1 MSPRRGARPSPSTR
15 RRGRAGGGG
24 GEGEGE
30 GDFGPPAS
38 GRPRAPL
45 PAGLRAFDRAK
56 ILVRSGDG
64 GRGAVAFRREK
75 FVPKGGPAGGDGGRG
90 GHVFLTADS
99 NLDGLRAFRGQVH
112 FRAEPGVPGGGSD
125 MHGRAGGNLVVRV
138 PPGTLVRAADA
149 PEGAPPLAELMRP
162 GEQVILLEGGQGGR
176 GNASFKSSLNRAPVI
191 AENGEPGAEK
201 WLELELKV
209 VADAAFVGAPNAG
222 KSSLLAALSNARP
235 KVADYPFT
243 TLVPNLGVCERGARQ
258 VVFADV
264 PGLLE
269 GASEGL
275 GLGLEFLRHCERCR
289 ALVHVVDGSA
299 PDPVADFWTIRRELE
314 SYGRGLP
321 EKRAVVA
328 YTKTDL
334 PDSSDYWGDIREVFE
349 AEGLA
354 AVAVSSATGEGLDE
368 LVKEVVG
375 CLESEGGAG
384 VSADAQAYAAEPQ
397 FVPGEGERRGAPR
410 SGEADSDEP
419 SASPGAAPP
428 RGEWGL
434 DPGSEVRTA
443 GSAREERRKALKER
457 ARRRAPLSSFT
468 IERDGFHQEY
478 TVRGEGLER
487 LAAMTNF
494 AYYESLQRFQ
504 RSLKESG
511 AEKALVRAGVQE
523 GNTVFVGDVEFQW
536 SADRGEAALYGA
548 WLEQA
553 RAEGTGRQGA
563 ARWPKK
569 GTSA

>member
-1 MSPRRGARPSPSTR
+1 
-15 RRGRAGGGG
+15 
-24 GEGEGE
+24 
-30 GDFGPPAS
+30 
-38 GRPRAPL
+38 
-45 PAGLRAFDRAK
+45 
-56 ILVRSGDG
+56 
-64 GRGAVAFRREK
+64 
-75 FVPKGGPAGGDGGRG
+75 
-90 GHVFLTADS
+90 
-99 NLDGLRAFRGQVH
+99 
-112 FRAEPGVPGGGSD
+112 
-125 MHGRAGGNLVVRV
+125 
-138 PPGTLVRAADA
+138 
-149 PEGAPPLAELMRP
+149 
-162 GEQVILLEGGQGGR
+162 LLEGGQGGR

-191 AENGEPGAEK
+191 AENGEPGTER

-243 TLVPNLGVCERGARQ
+243 TLVPNLGVCERGPRQ

-289 ALVHVVDGSA
+289 VLVHVVDGSA

-314 SYGRGLP
+314 SYGRGLE

-334 PDSSDYWGDIREVFE
+334 PDSSDYWEDTREVFE
-349 AEGLA
+349 QEGLA
-354 AVAVSSATGEGLDE
+354 AVAVSSATGAGLDE
-368 LVKEVVG
+368 FVRCVV
-375 CLESEGGAG
+375 ESLALAEGDDG
-384 VSADAQAYAAEPQ
+384 
-397 FVPGEGERRGAPR
+397 GEGE
-410 SGEADSDEP
+410 
-419 SASPGAAPP
+419 SASPSAWGESHEPPAPPSPPSPSAPP

-434 DPGSEVRTA
+434 EPGAEARTEGA
-443 GSAREERRKALKER
+443 AREERRAALRER
-457 ARRRAPLSSFT
+457 MRKRAPLSSFT
-468 IERDGFHQEY
+468 VERDGFHQEY
-478 TVRGEGLER
+478 YVRGEGLER

-504 RSLKESG
+504 RALKESG
-511 AEKALVRAGVQE
+511 AETALVRAGVQE

-536 SADRGEAALYGA
+536 SSDRGEAALYGA

-553 RAEGTGRQGA
+553 RAEGAGRQGA

>member
-1 MSPRRGARPSPSTR
+1 
-15 RRGRAGGGG
+15 
-24 GEGEGE
+24 
-30 GDFGPPAS
+30 
-38 GRPRAPL
+38 
-45 PAGLRAFDRAK
+45 
-56 ILVRSGDG
+56 
-64 GRGAVAFRREK
+64 
-75 FVPKGGPAGGDGGRG
+75 
-90 GHVFLTADS
+90 
-99 NLDGLRAFRGQVH
+99 
-112 FRAEPGVPGGGSD
+112 
-125 MHGRAGGNLVVRV
+125 MHGRAGANLTVLV
-138 PPGTLVRAADA
+138 PPGTVVRAAGA
-149 PEGAPPLAELMRP
+149 PEGAAPLAELMRP

-176 GNASFKSSLNRAPVI
+176 GNASFKSSRNRAPVI
-191 AENGEPGAEK
+191 AENGEPGSEK
-201 WLELELKV
+201 WLDLELKV

-375 CLESEGGAG
+375 CLGEGARGG
-384 VSADAQAYAAEPQ
+384 SADAESSASEPQ
-397 FVPGEGERRGAPR
+397 FASGEGESRGASPR
-410 SGEADSDEP
+410 VEADWDEP
-419 SASPGAAPP
+419 PPASPGTPP
-428 RGEWGL
+428 AQGEWGL

-443 GSAREERRKALKER
+443 GSAREERRAVLRER

-511 AEKALVRAGVQE
+511 AEKALVRSGVQE
-523 GNTVFVGDVEFQW
+523 GDTVFVGDVEFQW

>member
-1 MSPRRGARPSPSTR
+1 M
-15 RRGRAGGGG
+15 RA
-24 GEGEGE
+24 
-30 GDFGPPAS
+30 
-38 GRPRAPL
+38 
-45 PAGLRAFDRAK
+45 
-56 ILVRSGDG
+56 
-64 GRGAVAFRREK
+64 
-75 FVPKGGPAGGDGGRG
+75 
-90 GHVFLTADS
+90 
-99 NLDGLRAFRGQVH
+99 
-112 FRAEPGVPGGGSD
+112 
-125 MHGRAGGNLVVRV
+125 
-138 PPGTLVRAADA
+138 
-149 PEGAPPLAELMRP
+149 

-176 GNASFKSSLNRAPVI
+176 GNASFKSSRNRAPVI
-191 AENGEPGAEK
+191 AENGEPGSEK

-375 CLESEGGAG
+375 CLGEGARGG
-384 VSADAQAYAAEPQ
+384 SADAESSASEPQ
-397 FVPGEGERRGAPR
+397 FASGEGESRGASPR
-410 SGEADSDEP
+410 VEADWDEP
-419 SASPGAAPP
+419 PPASPGTPP
-428 RGEWGL
+428 AQGEWGL

-443 GSAREERRKALKER
+443 GSAREERRAALRER
-457 ARRRAPLSSFT
+457 ARRRAPLSSFI

-511 AEKALVRAGVQE
+511 AEKALVRSGVQE
-523 GNTVFVGDVEFQW
+523 GDTVFVGDVEFQW